1 MSKYSVLASTQPE
14 QNPLLCVRYLNQ
26 ESHHLWGK
34 RYLLRVT
41 EGDQV
46 PSVEIQLSW
55 LLLQVRPET
64 TGEKKQEIFDH
75 WYRD

>member
-14 QNPLLCVRYLNQ
+14 QNPLLCARYLNQ

-64 TGEKKQEIFDH
+64 TREKKQEIFDH